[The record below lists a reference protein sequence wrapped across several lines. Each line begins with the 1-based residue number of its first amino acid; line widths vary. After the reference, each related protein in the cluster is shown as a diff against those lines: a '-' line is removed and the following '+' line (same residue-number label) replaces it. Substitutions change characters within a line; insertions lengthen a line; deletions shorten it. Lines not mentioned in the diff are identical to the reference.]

1 MPVACQ
7 TAGLLRRKFL
17 SLPLLL
23 LCAFLLTELNAQS
36 QNAYK
41 KDFSFLRLNE
51 VKASAVRHFV
61 DNFSGASDIRWTC
74 DEQYYIA
81 SFTDGHSRSKAYY
94 KINGNFAFCLK
105 YYQADALE
113 DEVKSAVLNKF
124 PNCEIIVVTEISALE
139 KKAFYVNIVD
149 GATIKTLLCNDE
161 GIDVT
166 ETIQNAGI

>member
-17 SLPLLL
+17 SLPLFLF
-23 LCAFLLTELNAQS
+23 CALLLTESNAQS
-36 QNAYK
+36 QNSYK
-41 KDFSFLRLNE
+41 KNFSFLRLNE

-61 DNFSGASDIRWTC
+61 DNFAGAIDIRWTC

-81 SFTDGHSRSKAYY
+81 SFTDGHSRGKAFY

-113 DEVKSAVLNKF
+113 EEVRSAVIRKF
-124 PNCEIIVVTEISALE
+124 PNCEIIVVTEINALE
-139 KKAFYVNIVD
+139 KKAFYINIID
-149 GATIKTLLCNDE
+149 GATIKTLLYNDA
-161 GIDVT
+161 GIEVT
-166 ETIQNAGI
+166 ETKQNAGI